1 MEQVELIN
9 YIKSQFIRKFKEYI
23 KKTSK
28 ISYEQI
34 ISEICYENT
43 LDEEVVKNIT
53 EVKTWYDNVYYQK
66 YLKELVDLN
75 ANEIIIN
82 NGEEI
87 CLIYHDKKE
96 YYYLESISKSDFNMS
111 LELLAYRNQ
120 HDWNFSKPFI
130 SFQVLLYGVD
140 FRCSLVNSSIKDR
153 GYHQIFLRTLSKDNY
168 NLCNFVDQ
176 ELEEELIRYVAKK
189 KNIIVAGSTGSG
201 KTTFLNTL
209 IKEVDVNEHIVCLE
223 DTKELSLENK
233 FATRLLASN
242 FENKTMKDYCKYA
255 LRMSPDRVILGEIR
269 AEEIVP
275 LVLAM
280 NTGHD
285 GMMSSIHANNAK
297 DTLHRLALLFTIYS
311 DMGASISYEQILK
324 LICTNIDI
332 IVFIKNKAVHEVIEV
347 IGSEKQNPIYNQ
359 LYLEDQGFS
368 LSSPLPYV
376 C

>member
-1 MEQVELIN
+1 MEDKKLLD
-9 YIKSQFIRKFKEYI
+9 YIKAQFIKKFKEYI

-43 LDEEVVKNIT
+43 LDEEVVLQIREIKA
-53 EVKTWYDNVYYQK
+53 WFDNVYYQK
-66 YLKELVDLN
+66 FLKELIDLN

-96 YYYLESISKSDFNMS
+96 YYYLESINKTDFNMS
-111 LELLAYRNQ
+111 LELLAYRHQ
-120 HDWNFSKPFI
+120 QDWNYRKPFI

-140 FRCSLVNSSIKDR
+140 FRCSLVNSSIKDQ
-153 GYHQIFLRTLSKDNY
+153 GHHQIFLRTLSKDNY
-168 NLCNFVDQ
+168 NLCDFVERD
-176 ELEEELIRYVAKK
+176 LEETLIKQVSDK

-209 IKEVDVNEHIVCLE
+209 IKEIDANEHLVCLE

-233 FATRLLASN
+233 FGTRLLAKN

-255 LRMSPDRVILGEIR
+255 LRMSPDRIILGEIR

-285 GMMSSIHANNAK
+285 GMLSSIHANSAK

-311 DMGASISYEQILK
+311 DMGSSISYEQILK
-324 LICTNIDI
+324 LICSNIDV
-332 IVFIKNKAVHEVIEV
+332 IVFVKNKKVHEIIEV

-359 LYLEDQGFS
+359 LYSENQESFV
-368 LSSPLPYV
+368 PNHFQFV